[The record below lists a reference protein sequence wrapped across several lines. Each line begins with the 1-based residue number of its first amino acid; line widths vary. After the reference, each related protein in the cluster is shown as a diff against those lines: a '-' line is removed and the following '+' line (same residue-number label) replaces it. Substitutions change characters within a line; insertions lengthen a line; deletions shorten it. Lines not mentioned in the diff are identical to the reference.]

1 MCVCEKQEQIRIFF
15 SRLINYLLLL
25 MSQVACRP
33 TCVDRGAGAA
43 AAVGSGR
50 TLLFIF
56 QSGERHGR
64 REGVAGVDGQ

>member
-1 MCVCEKQEQIRIFF
+1 
-15 SRLINYLLLL
+15 
-25 MSQVACRP
+25 MSHVACRP

-50 TLLFIF
+50 TLLDFF
-56 QSGERHGR
+56 QTEERHGR